1 MRRIIVFVS
10 LLAAV
15 AGVSA
20 GQTAFDAVQQ
30 KDDPAS
36 PPAIAAA
43 TTRLMDA
50 QMPSADAPVAAAP
63 MCGVNKALATTTRFC
78 NTAALQFPGAGAASV
93 YPSDIAV
100 ANLDGV
106 ITDVDVVLQDVTHS
120 DTSRLAVLLQ
130 HPGGQVVGITGSG
143 FDVNDPPFPYVINA
157 QWTFSDSAQIYA
169 LLTGSNGSPSYT
181 VPTTSNRYL
190 PRVFAPTALPAPAP
204 TSVARQMLS
213 SLEGQSPNGT
223 WRLWAAQNS
232 GSDPQPFGTIG
243 DGWCL
248 DITTAPAGGN
258 CYFTTTRTGSLNA
271 GDLQQTGRVTRDGR
285 PSLCGGPT
293 KTPSLENTTAV
304 RRDRYDFPA
313 ISAQPVCLTVT
324 ADFSQCGG
332 KQTQIVA
339 YRNYNPATPNTG
351 HLADSGYSTIGNIA
365 FSTRLAG
372 NQAFS
377 IVVNEVD
384 AGQGCNNYTFRL
396 EADTCQPPPAGD
408 HIFYSGFQLVI
419 PIG

>member
-1 MRRIIVFVS
+1 MRRILVLVS
-10 LLAAV
+10 LSGMA

-20 GQTAFDAVQQ
+20 GRPADLSPHQM
-30 KDDPAS
+30 DDPAS
-36 PPAIAAA
+36 PPALTAAA
-43 TTRLMDA
+43 TRLMDP
-50 QMPSADAPVAAAP
+50 QRPADAALAAAAP
-63 MCGVNKALATTTRFC
+63 ICGVNKALATTTRFC
-78 NTAALQFPGAGAASV
+78 NTAALQFPGAGAASQ
-93 YPSDIAV
+93 YPSDIV
-100 ANLDGV
+100 VSNLAGV
-106 ITDVDVVLQDVTHS
+106 VTDVDLVLADVTHT
-120 DTSRLAVLLQ
+120 DTSRLAAYLQ
-130 HPGGQVVGITGSG
+130 HPGGQLVGITGSG
-143 FDVNDPPFPYVINA
+143 FDVNAAPFPLVINA

-181 VPTTSNRYL
+181 VPTTNNRYL
-190 PRVFAPTALPAPAP
+190 PRVFAPPALPAPAP
-204 TSVARQMLS
+204 AAVARQMLS
-213 SLEGQSPNGT
+213 SLEGLNPNGT

-232 GSDPQPFGTIG
+232 GTDPQPFGTIA

-248 DITTAPAGGN
+248 DITTAPAAGS

-271 GDLQQTGRVTRDGR
+271 GDVQQTGRITRDGR

-293 KTPSLENTTAV
+293 KTPTLENTTAV

-332 KQTQIVA
+332 NQTQIVA

-351 HLADSGYSTIGNIA
+351 HLADSGYSTSANIA

-372 NQAFS
+372 SQAFS

-384 AGQGCNNYTFRL
+384 AGQGCGSYAFRL

-408 HIFYSGFQLVI
+408 QIFYSGFQLVI
-419 PIG
+419 PVG

>member
-1 MRRIIVFVS
+1 MRRIVLFVS
-10 LLAAV
+10 LFGMT

-20 GQTAFDAVQQ
+20 GQPAYGSPHQ

-43 TTRLMDA
+43 ATRLMDVE
-50 QMPSADAPVAAAP
+50 MPTAAAPAAAAP

-78 NTAALQFPGAGAASV
+78 NPTALQFPGAGAASL

-100 ANLDGV
+100 SNLTGV
-106 ITDVDVVLQDVTHS
+106 ITDVDLVFPDVTHS
-120 DTSRLAVLLQ
+120 DTSRLAVRLQ
-130 HPGGQVVGITGSG
+130 HPNGQVIGITGSG
-143 FDVNDPPFPYVINA
+143 FDVNDPPFPVVINA
-157 QWTFSDSAQIYA
+157 QWTFSDAAQIYA

-204 TSVARQMLS
+204 TAVARQMLS
-213 SLEGQSPNGT
+213 SLEGLNPNGT
-223 WRLWAAQNS
+223 WRLWAAQNT
-232 GSDPQPFGTIG
+232 GSDPQPFGTIA

-248 DITTAPAGGN
+248 DITTAPASGN
-258 CYFTTTRTGSLNA
+258 CYFTATRTGSLNA
-271 GDLQQTGRVTRDGR
+271 GDVQQTGRLTRDGR

-293 KTPSLENTTAV
+293 KTPTLENTTAV

-332 KQTQIVA
+332 NQTQIVA

-351 HLADSGYSTIGNIA
+351 HLADSGYSTVGNIA
-365 FSTRLAG
+365 FSTRLAA

-377 IVVNEVD
+377 IVVNEID
-384 AGQGCNNYTFRL
+384 AGQGCSNYTFRL

-408 HIFYSGFQLVI
+408 QIFYSGFQLVI
-419 PIG
+419 PVG